1 MSSAPIQFRMIV
13 DEGNRTLQWR
23 HRFNLDSLHPGDGI
37 ASNSWSDWESVE
49 EWDFLAAYQA
59 DKDERRELQIR
70 QARALFGLT
79 PQPAE
84 PSASQ

>member
-1 MSSAPIQFRMIV
+1 MIV